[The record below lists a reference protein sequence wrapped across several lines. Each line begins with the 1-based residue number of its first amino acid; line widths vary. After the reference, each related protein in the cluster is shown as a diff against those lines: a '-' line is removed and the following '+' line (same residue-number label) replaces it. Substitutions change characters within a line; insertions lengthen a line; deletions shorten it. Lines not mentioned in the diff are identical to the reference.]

1 MILWLTLIRIQ
12 GEGCVLHIL
21 RKGRVQA
28 WAGTGVSRVSSVCEV
43 YISAS
48 AALLFV
54 IIFQNGGPQTWTH
67 VRMTLER

>member
-28 WAGTGVSRVSSVCEV
+28 WAGTGVSRVSSVCV
-43 YISAS
+43 RFTFR
-48 AALLFV
+48 LL
-54 IIFQNGGPQTWTH
+54 
-67 VRMTLER
+67 LLYSL